1 MRIRATMAN
10 GNFRYYLALMGGGLI
25 ALGGAFNI
33 VQIEYWAGVT
43 TLLGLAV
50 ADMIKHRTE
59 K

>member
-1 MRIRATMAN
+1 MAN

-25 ALGGAFNI
+25 ALGGAFGI

-50 ADMIKHRTE
+50 ADMFKHR
-59 K
+59 KD

>member
-1 MRIRATMAN
+1 MSN
-10 GNFRYYLALMGGGLI
+10 GNFRYYLALMGGALI
-25 ALGGAFNI
+25 ALGGGFNI

-50 ADMIKHRTE
+50 ADMIKHRDD